1 MFRRPRPGLRAHVR
15 EAGSVCRVLGDIR
28 VSEPAQLFVELAS
41 SLSFVDAVV
50 AGDAMVRLGLI
61 TLAELRAY
69 CAKLRGKHSRT
80 ARRLVRYVREGVDS
94 PMETRLRLLL
104 VLAGLPE
111 PEVNHLIRDEWGAVL
126 RRLDLAYPA
135 LKLIIE
141 FDGRHHIEREQQ
153 WEADIERRESL
164 DSDGWRTLVVTSAGI
179 YRDPTATVEKV
190 RRALQSRGVRVG
202 SAQAG
207 LPVTLPWP
215 LRSRAAEPRI
225 CGVVGLG
232 AAPTTPTTQHLRAS
246 AGASNGHARPSGADS
261 RRATDPGSRR
271 RQRRPRRP
279 RGPGSDHRARPAAWR
294 RRARRPGAS
303 RSGCS
308 GPRCPRR

>member
-1 MFRRPRPGLRAHVR
+1 MTSPAPESAGLPHGLPFLYEDAIAAGLTRDQLRTSAWHRLFRGVYASATMPLSTALRARGALLLHPPAAHASHTTAAVLYGIPTPTDPDIHVTVKDALFRRPRPGLRAHVR

-61 TLAELRAY
+61 TLAELRRY

-94 PMETRLRLLL
+94 AMETRLRLLL

-111 PEVNHLIRDEWGAVL
+111 PEVNHLIRDEWGAVI
-126 RRLDLAYPA
+126 RRLDLSYPT

-179 YRDPTATVEKV
+179 YRHPTATVEKV

-202 SAQAG
+202 Q
-207 LPVTLPWP
+207 
-215 LRSRAAEPRI
+215 LRQGYRS
-225 CGVVGLG
+225 
-232 AAPTTPTTQHLRAS
+232 HF
-246 AGASNGHARPSGADS
+246 
-261 RRATDPGSRR
+261 PGR
-271 RQRRPRRP
+271 
-279 RGPGSDHRARPAAWR
+279 
-294 RRARRPGAS
+294 
-303 RSGCS
+303 
-308 GPRCPRR
+308 